1 MCLSPSTDP
10 ESEERPITGQPWGR
24 GDLLGCAPH
33 FGVSPGPGWKKR
45 GSAHYRYPKS
55 HGALHRSLSQGP
67 FFEFFRQLLYWFI
80 HILFLQTVREI
91 VLLFYQKKKTGQEEE
106 CAQRLCCD
114 SRTTGSDA
122 LQHLQQNAHQYQHGK
137 MTLEYWLTEAYNLPL
152 NVLGVRAKVVKSFE
166 NSEILDL
173 F

>member
-1 MCLSPSTDP
+1 MCVVCKASCVVRPFHVSLLFTKLKAKRETSNTQKLTPLLMCLSPSTDP

-45 GSAHYRYPKS
+45 GSAHHRYPES

-91 VLLFYQKKKTGQEEE
+91 VLLFYQKKKN
-106 CAQRLCCD
+106 RLGRRMC
-114 SRTTGSDA
+114 S
-122 LQHLQQNAHQYQHGK
+122 K
-137 MTLEYWLTEAYNLPL
+137 TLL
-152 NVLGVRAKVVKSFE
+152 R
-166 NSEILDL
+166 
-173 F
+173 